1 MSSSRVWML
10 KWSMPVIY
18 AAFAL
23 AACGGDDA
31 KTSNNSP
38 DSGNGTPA
46 NTAPDTP
53 STPSTPSTPAITAFI
68 YEGLTP
74 DTSRAQFLSSLNT
87 QGAQGYRYL
96 SDFAFTATATLDQT
110 SAFVKDQ
117 ATTYSY
123 EVQDVTSGSA
133 AFLTQANSE
142 GARGFRWA
150 GELAVGTDMFFL
162 YRKDN
167 GSIATYSYQVL
178 TQPASKTDFLTQAN
192 AQGAQGY
199 YNLAPAFILGDAST
213 SSIYEKSSQGNATY
227 GYEITAVPTDDTSF
241 MTQLN
246 SEGARGYRFR
256 GEFVFSDGTGAIFAK
271 ELSQSATFNFYGLD
285 PATTSA
291 TFIQQANVEG
301 AKGNGLVGGFVLPS
315 GKIQTLY
322 FTPGNCKGALC
333 TPVSLFGV

>member
-1 MSSSRVWML
+1 MSNPRVWIF
-10 KWSMPVIY
+10 KWSMPVIFT
-18 AAFAL
+18 AFTL
-23 AACGGDDA
+23 AACGGDDS
-31 KTSNNSP
+31 KSSSNPP
-38 DSGNGTPA
+38 DSGNGGPP

-53 STPSTPSTPAITAFI
+53 PSSPTISAFV

-87 QGAQGYRYL
+87 QGAQGFRYL
-96 SDFAFTATATLDQT
+96 SDFAFTATTPPDQT

-117 ATTYSY
+117 STTYSY
-123 EVQDVTSGSA
+123 ELQNVTSGSA

-150 GELAVGTDMFFL
+150 GELAVGTDTFFV

-167 GSIATYSYQVL
+167 NSVATYSYQVL
-178 TQPASKTDFLTQAN
+178 AQPTNKADALSQAN

-199 YNLAPAFILGDAST
+199 YSLAPAFILGDAST

-241 MTQLN
+241 LAQLN

-256 GEFVFSDGTGAIFAK
+256 GEFVFSDGTGAVFAK
-271 ELSQSATFNFYGLD
+271 DLSQSATFSFYGLD
-285 PATTSA
+285 PASTSA
-291 TFIQQANVEG
+291 AFIQQANVEG
-301 AKGNGLVGGFVLPS
+301 AKGNGLIGEFGLPS
-315 GKIQTLY
+315 GKVQTLY
-322 FTPGNCKGALC
+322 FVPGKCQGLLC
-333 TPVSLFGV
+333 TPVSLFGF